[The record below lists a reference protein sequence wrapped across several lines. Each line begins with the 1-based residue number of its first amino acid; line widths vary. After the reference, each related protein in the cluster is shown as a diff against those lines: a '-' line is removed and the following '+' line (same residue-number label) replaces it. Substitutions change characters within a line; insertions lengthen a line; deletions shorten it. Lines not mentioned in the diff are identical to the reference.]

1 MIVMMKKDTAVG
13 LAAAAA
19 AAEALATVH
28 RILLPRTFPHLAAAA
43 AAAAEAAALAVSVRQ
58 PQQGC
63 CIRDSQAASGGTGEE
78 RREVDTEAEQEDT
91 EAEQEDTAAVTV
103 AVARRWG

>member
-19 AAEALATVH
+19 AEALATVH
-28 RILLPRTFPHLAAAA
+28 SMILLRTCPHLAAAA
-43 AAAAEAAALAVSVRQ
+43 DALAVSVRQ

-63 CIRDSQAASGGTGEE
+63 CIRDSHAASGGTGEE

>member
-1 MIVMMKKDTAVG
+1 MKKDTAVG
-13 LAAAAA
+13 LAVAA

-43 AAAAEAAALAVSVRQ
+43 AAAADALAVSVRQ

-63 CIRDSQAASGGTGEE
+63 CIRDSHAASGGTGEE

>member
-13 LAAAAA
+13 LAVAA

-63 CIRDSQAASGGTGEE
+63 CIRDSHAASGGTGEE

>member
-1 MIVMMKKDTAVG
+1 MKKDTAVG
-13 LAAAAA
+13 LAVAAA

-28 RILLPRTFPHLAAAA
+28 SMILLRTFPHLAAAA
-43 AAAAEAAALAVSVRQ
+43 AAAALAVSVRQ

-91 EAEQEDTAAVTV
+91 AAVTV